1 MQLSTEKIRKGTVSK
16 CNYFFSYINLLVE
29 IVIVGWISRIE
40 IEKSYFFV
48 IELVLMRQK
57 RVFYDEVLRFL
68 RLECLKSYSKPR
80 DMFVF
85 LIFM

>member
-48 IELVLMRQK
+48 IELVLIGQKKKRIVLMR
-57 RVFYDEVLRFL
+57 F
-68 RLECLKSYSKPR
+68 
-80 DMFVF
+80 
-85 LIFM
+85 